1 MPAVEDITYATV
13 HKIRKLL
20 MVIVENVPLEPKKIY
35 LNNTDLMYA
44 LSGKVPEGT
53 LRETFFAN
61 QTGSAMTHTMPRQG
75 DFMAD
80 GKYLFEVGGSRKTFS

>member
-13 HKIRKLL
+13 QKIRKLL
-20 MVIVENVPLEPKKIY
+20 MVIAENVTLEPKKIY

-44 LSGKVPEGT
+44 LSGIVSEGT

-61 QTGSAMTHTMPRQG
+61 QTGSAMTLTMPRKG

-80 GKYLFEVGGSRKTFS
+80 GKYLFEVG